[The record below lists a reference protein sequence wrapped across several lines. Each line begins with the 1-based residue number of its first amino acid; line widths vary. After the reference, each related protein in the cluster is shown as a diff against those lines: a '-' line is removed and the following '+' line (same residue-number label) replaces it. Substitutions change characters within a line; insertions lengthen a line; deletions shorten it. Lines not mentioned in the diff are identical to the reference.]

1 MMERMHQHIQKMN
14 KDNKSHDEIMKLA
27 VEFVHAFNPQQ
38 SEELEK
44 LYNESPEPT
53 FNDLIKN
60 GFYIQ
65 IQPLNEVCVRDA
77 IIECYDKWDDIF
89 KRYKISTKIRHRWI
103 ELDDEY
109 PVGYQ
114 YTWVLKQEPSKALST
129 VATGRTTLYDLPV
142 KTRRYNKNRIP
153 YSDNPIKYGEYD
165 TYNFLSGMG
174 VKAFAKVS
182 TYYRGSQYEDNSVLM
197 SQLNNIGIDTSKYN
211 QFPQLDNLRNIL
223 KCLGAQLK
231 QDIYG
236 YNTLGNI
243 DEIHEVMMNNV
254 KVNISIPDLHYI
266 LIMHSYYLQY
276 QEYIKGVVD
285 MIDFYKQMR
294 GTNVFNGLSEQYIDD
309 VFNKFVELLPVL
321 QQIKQYK

>member
-1 MMERMHQHIQKMN
+1 M
-14 KDNKSHDEIMKLA
+14 S
-27 VEFVHAFNPQQ
+27 
-38 SEELEK
+38 
-44 LYNESPEPT
+44 T
-53 FNDLIKN
+53 F
-60 GFYIQ
+60 
-65 IQPLNEVCVRDA
+65 
-77 IIECYDKWDDIF
+77 
-89 KRYKISTKIRHRWI
+89 
-103 ELDDEY
+103 
-109 PVGYQ
+109 
-114 YTWVLKQEPSKALST
+114 
-129 VATGRTTLYDLPV
+129 
-142 KTRRYNKNRIP
+142 
-153 YSDNPIKYGEYD
+153 
-165 TYNFLSGMG
+165 
-174 VKAFAKVS
+174 
-182 TYYRGSQYEDNSVLM
+182 YRGSQYEDNSGLM

-211 QFPQLDNLRNIL
+211 QFPQLDNLKNIL

-294 GTNVFNGLSEQYIDD
+294 GTNVFDGLSEQYIDD

-321 QQIKQYK
+321 QQIKQYE